1 MAKKNA
7 GGLSRKQAI
16 GIGAGLAAAAVA
28 AAGAYF
34 LYGKRGAQNRKK
46 VRGWMLKA
54 KGEILERLEQVKD
67 LNREKYEEIVDT
79 VIRRYRGVKGLDG
92 REISRL
98 VTELKSYWGNISR
111 ARGSA
116 APKRRPARKRRRT
129 S

>member
-46 VRGWMLKA
+46 VRGWM
-54 KGEILERLEQVKD
+54 
-67 LNREKYEEIVDT
+67 
-79 VIRRYRGVKGLDG
+79 
-92 REISRL
+92 
-98 VTELKSYWGNISR
+98 
-111 ARGSA
+111 
-116 APKRRPARKRRRT
+116 
-129 S
+129 

>member
-7 GGLSRKQAI
+7 GGLSRKQVI
-16 GIGAGLAAAAVA
+16 GIGAGLAAAA

-46 VRGWMLKA
+46 VRGWMLRA